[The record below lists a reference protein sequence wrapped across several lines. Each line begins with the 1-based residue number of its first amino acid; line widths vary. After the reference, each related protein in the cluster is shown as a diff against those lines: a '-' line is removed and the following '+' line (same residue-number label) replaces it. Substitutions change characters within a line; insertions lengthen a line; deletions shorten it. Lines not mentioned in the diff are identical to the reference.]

1 MLTTVPSGGGNQDRP
16 PADCIGIMTVM
27 DSRARIVWSTIAGAL
42 VGLFLVVGGPA
53 TPAAAHANLVGS
65 DPAEGSLLND
75 PPTQVVLTFSEPVR
89 LVPDR
94 IVVVGPDGEQ
104 LALGEPSVDG
114 TELTIPMPEVFDI
127 GTYLVSYR
135 VVSQDNHPVG
145 GAVTYS
151 LGAPSEVP
159 ELPAGGTSEAGDP
172 TVRVAVSV
180 NKYLS
185 YAGLVL
191 LVGPALMLALLWPRR
206 VSRRG
211 AARLLWTGLGLVA
224 VSTLVGVWLQ
234 APYSTG
240 ERLFGATAADLR
252 EVVGSSY
259 GTAHIV
265 RLGVLVAVALLLR
278 PLLAGRADRWDLL
291 LLAGLGVVGLGTWPV
306 AGHPVASPVP
316 VVSIVA
322 DTVHIGAA
330 AVWVGGLVVLA
341 GFLLRLAN
349 EHELG
354 AILPEW
360 SRWAALAVSVLLLA
374 GLLQAVVEIGP
385 LDALVTTSYGRLLLV
400 KVGLV
405 AVVIAVAS
413 YSRRLVRMRLGAS
426 RPGAMR
432 AAVAA
437 EAVLLAGVLVM
448 SSMLVQTTP
457 GRTEAAAPPEQ
468 VAAGYFSTTVDSEL
482 YQLEVQ
488 VEPTEVGSN
497 TFHLYAYT
505 PDGGEPQLVEEW
517 RATAALPPAGIEP
530 IEVPLLPLTDNHAF
544 GEAALSVAGDWVLRL
559 TVRVS
564 EIDQASVEVTVPIR

>member
-1 MLTTVPSGGGNQDRP
+1 
-16 PADCIGIMTVM
+16 
-27 DSRARIVWSTIAGAL
+27 
-42 VGLFLVVGGPA
+42 
-53 TPAAAHANLVGS
+53 
-65 DPAEGSLLND
+65 
-75 PPTQVVLTFSEPVR
+75 
-89 LVPDR
+89 
-94 IVVVGPDGEQ
+94 
-104 LALGEPSVDG
+104 
-114 TELTIPMPEVFDI
+114 
-127 GTYLVSYR
+127 
-135 VVSQDNHPVG
+135 
-145 GAVTYS
+145 
-151 LGAPSEVP
+151 
-159 ELPAGGTSEAGDP
+159 
-172 TVRVAVSV
+172 
-180 NKYLS
+180 
-185 YAGLVL
+185 
-191 LVGPALMLALLWPRR
+191 
-206 VSRRG
+206 
-211 AARLLWTGLGLVA
+211 
-224 VSTLVGVWLQ
+224 
-234 APYSTG
+234 
-240 ERLFGATAADLR
+240 
-252 EVVGSSY
+252 
-259 GTAHIV
+259 
-265 RLGVLVAVALLLR
+265 VLVAVAVLLR